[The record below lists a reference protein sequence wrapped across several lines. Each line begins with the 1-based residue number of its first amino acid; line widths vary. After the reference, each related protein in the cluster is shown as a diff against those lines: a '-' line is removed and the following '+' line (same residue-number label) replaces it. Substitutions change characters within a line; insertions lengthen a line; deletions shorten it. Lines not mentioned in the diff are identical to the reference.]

1 MMILLIQDSSIGEL
15 RSSLLMCSS
24 RCFRCSN
31 AGSGGTEGMKR
42 FRAVSL
48 LMRGSKRAQNCCNGP
63 SWTYMTRVPSVPQ
76 RSLAIMA
83 LYSMSWLTKV
93 PRKTLRAPGAPT
105 CAKPP
110 QGIDYAVILCFPV
123 SLCANS
129 WNRMLSHPNNHLTA
143 LPLDAMTCRS
153 GCLQKHMKERGTAPV
168 ILPPAF
174 QPP

>member
-1 MMILLIQDSSIGEL
+1 MTHIRICSHPIRWFCSYRIQALGNQEVAYSCAAPGVSG
-15 RSSLLMCSS
+15 
-24 RCFRCSN
+24 CSN

-48 LMRGSKRAQNCCNGP
+48 HMRGSKRAQNCCNGP

-110 QGIDYAVILCFPV
+110 QGIGYAVILCFPV
-123 SLCANS
+123 SLSANS
-129 WNRMLSHPNNHLTA
+129 WNRLLSYPN
-143 LPLDAMTCRS
+143 
-153 GCLQKHMKERGTAPV
+153 
-168 ILPPAF
+168 II
-174 QPP
+174 